1 MARPEKG
8 FQFFRR
14 RGIMELP
21 RKGTETGCCQ
31 WRVAGQLD
39 FNLSPQG
46 DGNISSDDNFKT
58 LSHFNLSP
66 QGDGNLY
73 AQPSAYPFATISTY
87 PRKGTVTIVPPSTSP
102 IFLFQLLPARGRK
115 RNHKNCSCRRGKY
128 FNLSPQ
134 GDGNIV
140 LLVVVGKSIISTYPR
155 KGTETIF
162 VIFHIIC
169 IITFQLIPA
178 RGRKHR

>member
-39 FNLSPQG
+39 
-46 DGNISSDDNFKT
+46 
-58 LSHFNLSP
+58 FNLSP